1 MNFRKKGTKREL
13 ISQVPSY
20 NVSIEKDLLKTCLS
34 WVFFYA
40 FLINLKEAIYML
52 LEEYTLENTKIKF
65 YDDYI
70 VENISNQKEYIDNV
84 IINLIRKINTSLL

>member
-1 MNFRKKGTKREL
+1 M
-13 ISQVPSY
+13 
-20 NVSIEKDLLKTCLS
+20 S

-84 IINLIRKINTSLL
+84 IINLIKKINTSLL